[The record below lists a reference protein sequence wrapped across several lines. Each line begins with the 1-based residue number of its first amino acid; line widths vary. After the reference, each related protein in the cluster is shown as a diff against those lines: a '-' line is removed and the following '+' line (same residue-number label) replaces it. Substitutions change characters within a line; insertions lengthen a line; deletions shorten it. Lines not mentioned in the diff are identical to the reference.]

1 MPTSTELNGASTL
14 AAAVALYSAGTP
26 DWQIASELNQQD
38 TVYGVKKGSINT
50 QAARRILSVGG
61 AWTEAIKTGAD
72 ANTPTTTAKACK
84 QLIDILT
91 ASDTLDSAD
100 ENALSAILET
110 LVTASVVTAGQKTA
124 IDTLFN
130 TNKTWAEAKGIE
142 VTSRSVG
149 LARGAV

>member
-1 MPTSTELNGASTL
+1 MPTPTQLNGASTL
-14 AAAVALYSAGTP
+14 AAAVALYPAGTP
-26 DWQIASELNQQD
+26 DWQIASELNQQN
-38 TVYGVKKGSINT
+38 TVYGVKKGSMTT
-50 QAARRILSVGG
+50 QSARRILSVGG

-72 ANTPTTTAKACK
+72 ANTPTATAKACK

-100 ENALSAILET
+100 ESALSSILAT
-110 LVTASVVTAGQKTA
+110 LVTASVVTSGQKTA
-124 IDTLFN
+124 IDALFN